1 MPKSLQID
9 PNTSTLIMIDF
20 QGRLMPA
27 IENAD
32 NVLKRSLL
40 LAQVAKLLA
49 IPILGTEQ
57 SPRSLGNNLE
67 SIQKFCSVTISK
79 EHFNA
84 CADGLTEALPKGRN
98 QLVLVGCETHVCLM
112 QTALGLIDR
121 DFDIAI
127 VVDGV
132 GSRRALD
139 KELALERL
147 QAAGARLLSS
157 EMLAFE
163 WLTSTHNPHFK
174 EILQLVK

>member
-1 MPKSLQID
+1 MPKTLQIN

-27 IENAD
+27 IED
-32 NVLKRSLL
+32 GESVLQHSLRLAKIAQL
-40 LAQVAKLLA
+40 LQ
-49 IPILGTEQ
+49 IPIIGTEQ
-57 SPRSLGNNLE
+57 SPQSLGNNLE
-67 SIQKFCSVTISK
+67 SIQKFCTITISK

-84 CADGLTEALPKGRN
+84 CSDGLVEVLPTGRN

-112 QTALGLIDR
+112 QTALGLLDR
-121 DFDIAI
+121 EFDVAI

-139 KELALERL
+139 KELALQRL
-147 QAAGARLLSS
+147 QSSGARLISS

-163 WLTSTHNPHFK
+163 WLASTHNPHFK

>member
-1 MPKSLQID
+1 MPTPLQIN

-27 IENAD
+27 IED
-32 NVLKRSLL
+32 GENVLQHSLRLAKIAQL
-40 LAQVAKLLA
+40 LQ
-49 IPILGTEQ
+49 IPIIGTEQ
-57 SPRSLGNNLE
+57 SPQSLGNNLE
-67 SIQKFCSVTISK
+67 SIQKFCSVTVHK

-84 CADGLTEALPKGRN
+84 CADGLIEALPTGRN

-112 QTALGLIDR
+112 QTALGLLDQE
-121 DFDIAI
+121 FDVAI
-127 VVDGV
+127 VLDGV

-139 KELALERL
+139 KELALQRL
-147 QAAGARLLSS
+147 KSSGARLISS

-163 WLTSTHNPHFK
+163 WLVSTHNPHFK